1 MLPAIADRLRLTMLA
16 DKLKDIT
23 TPAGVDR
30 LRVQMTNDLNH
41 MLQERLGTQ
50 RIAAAGEG
58 RHDLIKNV
66 YFSQL
71 IVQ

>member
-1 MLPAIADRLRLTMLA
+1 LPEIADRLRLTMLA
-16 DKLKDIT
+16 DTLKDIT

-30 LRVQMTNDLNH
+30 LRVQMTTDLNH
-41 MLQERLGTQ
+41 MLHERLGAE
-50 RIAAAGEG
+50 RIAAVAD
-58 RHDLIKNV
+58 RHHDLVKNI